1 MDDMER
7 LRMETDERAVKEEM
21 AKVLPHSMYYESTVK
36 SVFWLNRKRI
46 DHSLA
51 LAGDM
56 TGKRILDAG
65 TGDGYM
71 LQDIKCK
78 ELWGVDIS
86 TRRLERAAKRA
97 PHAILRQEDLN
108 HTTLESNFFDG
119 IICADVLEHMRTP
132 ANAIHEMIRICKPDG
147 FIVLC
152 LPQEINNIIARVIFR
167 KPPIINPDH
176 YHLIT
181 GFFLKREFKIKPCK
195 TKHIP
200 EVPGLFCIHRVM
212 RYEMAHYRGR
222 KPY

>member
-1 MDDMER
+1 ME
-7 LRMETDERAVKEEM
+7 MDERAVKEEM
-21 AKVLPHSMYYESTVK
+21 ANLLPHSMYYESTVK

-71 LQDIKCK
+71 LQEIKCG

-86 TRRLERAAKRA
+86 TQRLKRAAEKA
-97 PHAILRQEDLN
+97 PHAILKQDDLN
-108 HTTLESNFFDG
+108 HSSLESNFFDG
-119 IICADVLEHMRTP
+119 IICADVLEHMITP
-132 ANAIHEMIRICKPDG
+132 ANAIREMIRICKPDG

-152 LPQEINNIIARVIFR
+152 LPQEINNIIARVILR
-167 KPPIINPDH
+167 KHPIINPDH
-176 YHLIT
+176 YHFVT
-181 GFFLKREFKIKPCK
+181 GFFLRREFNLTPCK

-200 EVPGLFCIHRVM
+200 EVSSWFCIHRVM
-212 RYEMAHYRGR
+212 RYEMTHYGCQ
-222 KPY
+222 KPYESCL

>member
-1 MDDMER
+1 MK
-7 LRMETDERAVKEEM
+7 TDERAVKEEM
-21 AKVLPHSMYYESTVK
+21 ADILPHSLYYESGIK
-36 SVFWLNRKRI
+36 SVRWLNRKRI
-46 DHSLA
+46 DHCLA

-71 LQDIKCK
+71 LREIQCG

-86 TRRLERAAKRA
+86 LQRLERAAKKA
-97 PHAILRQEDLN
+97 PHAVLKQDDLN
-108 HTTLESNFFDG
+108 HSSLESDFFDG

-132 ANAIHEMIRICKPDG
+132 ANAIREIIRICRPDG

-152 LPQEINNIIARVIFR
+152 LPQEINNIIARIIFR

-176 YHLIT
+176 YHLVT
-181 GFFLKREFKIKPCK
+181 GFFLRREFKISPCA
-195 TKHIP
+195 TRHIP

-212 RYEMAHYRGR
+212 RYDMTQYGDHKLY
-222 KPY
+222 

>member
-1 MDDMER
+1 MV
-7 LRMETDERAVKEEM
+7 LRFMKTDERAVKDDM
-21 AKVLPHSMYYESTVK
+21 ADILPHALYYESEIK
-36 SVFWLNRKRI
+36 SVHWLNRKRI
-46 DHSLA
+46 DHCLA

-71 LQDIKCK
+71 LREIKCG

-86 TRRLERAAKRA
+86 GQRLERAAKKA
-97 PHAILRQEDLN
+97 PHAILKQDDLN
-108 HTTLESNFFDG
+108 HSKLESNFFDG

-132 ANAIHEMIRICKPDG
+132 ANAIHEMIRLCKPDG

-152 LPQEINNIIARVIFR
+152 LPQEINNIMARIIYR

-181 GFFLKREFKIKPCK
+181 GFFLKREFKISPYS

-212 RYEMAHYRGR
+212 RYNMPQYPGG

>member
-1 MDDMER
+1 MIKDINPMD
-7 LRMETDERAVKEEM
+7 TSERATKEEM
-21 AKVLPHSMYYESTVK
+21 ANVLPHSLYYES
-36 SVFWLNRKRI
+36 SVRSVLWLNRKRI
-46 DHSLA
+46 DHTLS

-71 LQDIKCK
+71 LQEIRCG
-78 ELWGVDIS
+78 ELWGIDIS
-86 TRRLERAAKRA
+86 ARRLERAAKRA

-108 HTTLESNFFDG
+108 RTSLESNFFDG
-119 IICADVLEHMRTP
+119 IICADVLEHMRDP
-132 ANAIHEMIRICKPDG
+132 ANAIHEMIRICRPDG

-152 LPQEINNIIARVIFR
+152 LPQEINNIIARMILR
-167 KPPIINPDH
+167 KPPIVNPDH
-176 YHLIT
+176 FHLIT
-181 GFFLKREFKIKPCK
+181 GFFLKREFKLKPAG

-212 RYEMAHYRGR
+212 RYEMTCYEGR

>member
-1 MDDMER
+1 
-7 LRMETDERAVKEEM
+7 METDERAVKEEM
-21 AKVLPHSMYYESTVK
+21 ANILPHSLYYESKNK
-36 SVFWLNRKRI
+36 SVHWLNRKRI
-46 DHSLA
+46 DHCLA

-71 LQDIKCK
+71 LREMKCR
-78 ELWGVDIS
+78 ELWGIDIS
-86 TRRLERAAKRA
+86 SQRLARAAEKA

-108 HTTLESNFFDG
+108 HSNLESNFFDG

-132 ANAIHEMIRICKPDG
+132 ANAIREMIRICKPDG

-152 LPQEINNIIARVIFR
+152 LPQEINNIIARMILW

-181 GFFLKREFKIKPCK
+181 GFFLKREFKVEPCK
-195 TKHIP
+195 KKHIP
-200 EVPGLFCIHRVM
+200 DLPGPFCIHRVM
-212 RYEMAHYRGR
+212 RYDMSYYKGH

>member
-1 MDDMER
+1 MK
-7 LRMETDERAVKEEM
+7 TDERTVKEEM
-21 AKVLPHSMYYESTVK
+21 ADIIPHSLYYESEIK
-36 SVFWLNRKRI
+36 SVHWLNRKRI
-46 DHSLA
+46 DHCLA

-71 LQDIKCK
+71 LREIKCG

-86 TRRLERAAKRA
+86 GQRLERAAKKA
-97 PHAILRQEDLN
+97 PHAILKQDDLN
-108 HTTLESNFFDG
+108 HSRLESDFFDG
-119 IICADVLEHMRTP
+119 IICADVLEHMRAP
-132 ANAIHEMIRICKPDG
+132 AKAIHEMIRLCKPDG

-152 LPQEINNIIARVIFR
+152 LPQEINNIIARIILR

-181 GFFLKREFKIKPCK
+181 GFFLKREFKILPCA

-212 RYEMAHYRGR
+212 RYDMLQYPGG
-222 KPY
+222 KPD

>member
-1 MDDMER
+1 MDNMGF
-7 LRMETDERAVKEEM
+7 RMENDERTVKEEM
-21 AKVLPHSMYYESTVK
+21 ANVLPHSMYYESTVK

-46 DHSLA
+46 DYCLA

-56 TGKRILDAG
+56 AGKRILDAG

-71 LQDIKCK
+71 LREIKCG
-78 ELWGVDIS
+78 ELWGIDIS
-86 TRRLERAAKRA
+86 TQRLQHAAQKA
-97 PHAILRQEDLN
+97 PYAILKQEDLN
-108 HTTLESNFFDG
+108 QTTLENNFFDG
-119 IICADVLEHMRTP
+119 IICADVLEHMHTP

-152 LPQEINNIIARVIFR
+152 LPQEINNIIARIILR

-181 GFFLKREFKIKPCK
+181 GFFLKRELKLKPGKI
-195 TKHIP
+195 KHIP
-200 EVPGLFCIHRVM
+200 DVPGWFCIHRVM
-212 RYEMAHYRGR
+212 RYEMANYRGR

>member
-1 MDDMER
+1 MDVN
-7 LRMETDERAVKEEM
+7 ERALKEEM
-21 AKVLPHSMYYESTVK
+21 ANVLPHSMYYESTVK

-46 DHSLA
+46 DHCLA
-51 LAGDM
+51 LAGNM
-56 TGKRILDAG
+56 LGKRILDAG

-71 LQDIKCK
+71 LQEIKCG
-78 ELWGVDIS
+78 ELWGIDIS
-86 TRRLERAAKRA
+86 SQRLERAAQHA

-108 HTTLESNFFDG
+108 HTSLDSNFFDG

-152 LPQEINNIIARVIFR
+152 LPQEINNIIARIILR
-167 KPPIINPDH
+167 KHPIINPDH
-176 YHLIT
+176 FHIIT
-181 GFFLKREFKIKPCK
+181 GFFLKREFMIRPSK

-200 EVPGLFCIHRVM
+200 EFPGLFCIHRVM
-212 RYEMAHYRGR
+212 RYEIAQYDSQ

>member
-1 MDDMER
+1 
-7 LRMETDERAVKEEM
+7 METDESAVKEEM
-21 AKVLPHSMYYESTVK
+21 ANVLPHSMYYESNVK

-46 DHSLA
+46 DHCLV

-71 LQDIKCK
+71 LQEIKCG
-78 ELWGVDIS
+78 ELWGIDIS
-86 TRRLERAAKRA
+86 MRRLERAAQRA
-97 PHAILRQEDLN
+97 PHAILRQDDLN
-108 HTTLESNFFDG
+108 HSKLESNFFDG

-132 ANAIHEMIRICKPDG
+132 SNAIHEMIRICKPDG

-152 LPQEINNIIARVIFR
+152 LPQEINNIIARIVL
-167 KPPIINPDH
+167 KKSPIINPDH

-181 GFFLKREFKIKPCK
+181 GFFLKREFELKPSK

-200 EVPGLFCIHRVM
+200 NLPGWLCIHRVM
-212 RYEMAHYRGR
+212 RYEMGKYGGHKSY
-222 KPY
+222 

>member
-1 MDDMER
+1 MACLLMEN
-7 LRMETDERAVKEEM
+7 DERKIKEEM
-21 AKVLPHSMYYESTVK
+21 ANVLPHSMYYESNVK

-51 LAGDM
+51 LAGDI

-71 LQDIKCK
+71 LQEIKCR
-78 ELWGVDIS
+78 ELWGIDIS
-86 TRRLERAAKRA
+86 ARRLERAAKRA
-97 PHAILRQEDLN
+97 PQAILKQEDLN
-108 HTTLESNFFDG
+108 HTTLESNYFDG

-152 LPQEINNIIARVIFR
+152 LPQEINNMIARIVLR

-176 YHLIT
+176 YHLVT
-181 GFFLKREFKIKPCK
+181 GFFLQREFKIKPGK
-195 TKHIP
+195 SKNIP
-200 EVPGLFCIHRVM
+200 ELPSLFCIHRVM
-212 RYEMAHYRGR
+212 RYDMADYKGG

>member
-1 MDDMER
+1 MKI
-7 LRMETDERAVKEEM
+7 DERAVKEEM
-21 AKVLPHSMYYESTVK
+21 ANVLPHSLYYESTVK

-46 DHSLA
+46 EHCLA

-71 LQDIKCK
+71 LQEIKCK
-78 ELWGVDIS
+78 ELWGIDIS
-86 TRRLERAAKRA
+86 SRRLERAARKA
-97 PHAILRQEDLN
+97 PHAILRQDDLN
-108 HTTLESNFFDG
+108 QSRLESNFFDG
-119 IICADVLEHMRTP
+119 IICADVLEHMRAP
-132 ANAIHEMIRICKPDG
+132 ARAIHEMIRICKPDG

-152 LPQEINNIIARVIFR
+152 LPQEINNVIARIIFR

-176 YHLIT
+176 YHIVT
-181 GFFLKREFKIKPCK
+181 GFFLKREFKLKPVK

-212 RYEMAHYRGR
+212 RYEMAHDRGR

>member
-1 MDDMER
+1 MEIN
-7 LRMETDERAVKEEM
+7 ERAVKEEM
-21 AKVLPHSMYYESTVK
+21 ANVLPHSLYYESNVK

-71 LQDIKCK
+71 LQEIKCE

-86 TRRLERAAKRA
+86 TQRLERAAQKV
-97 PHAILRQEDLN
+97 PHAILRQDDLN
-108 HTTLESNFFDG
+108 HSKLESNFFDG
-119 IICADVLEHMRTP
+119 IICADVLEHMHTP

-152 LPQEINNIIARVIFR
+152 LPQEINNIVARIVLR
-167 KPPIINPDH
+167 KSPIINPDH
-176 YHLIT
+176 CHFIT
-181 GFFLKREFKIKPCK
+181 GFFLRREFKLKPSK
-195 TKHIP
+195 IKHIP
-200 EVPGLFCIHRVM
+200 DVPSLFCIHRVM
-212 RYEMAHYRGR
+212 RYEMAHYGDH

>member
-1 MDDMER
+1 
-7 LRMETDERAVKEEM
+7 METGERKIKEEM
-21 AKVLPHSMYYESTVK
+21 AEILPHSLYYESTVK
-36 SVFWLNRKRI
+36 SVFLLNRKRI
-46 DHSLA
+46 DHCLA

-56 TGKRILDAG
+56 KGKRILDAG

-71 LQDIKCK
+71 LREINCG

-86 TRRLERAAKRA
+86 SQRLERAAQKA
-97 PHAILRQEDLN
+97 PHAILRQDDLN
-108 HTTLESNFFDG
+108 HSALESNFFDG

-152 LPQEINNIIARVIFR
+152 LPQEINNIIARIIFR

-181 GFFLKREFKIKPCK
+181 GSFLKREFKLKPCK

-200 EVPGLFCIHRVM
+200 EVPGWFCLHRVM
-212 RYEMAHYRGR
+212 RYDMAQYDGH

>member
-1 MDDMER
+1 
-7 LRMETDERAVKEEM
+7 METDEHTVKEEM
-21 AKVLPHSMYYESTVK
+21 ANVLPHSMYYESTFK

-71 LQDIKCK
+71 LQEIKCG
-78 ELWGVDIS
+78 ELWGIDIS
-86 TRRLERAAKRA
+86 TQRLERAAQRA
-97 PHAILRQEDLN
+97 PYAILRQEDLN
-108 HTTLESNFFDG
+108 HSTLESNFFDG

-152 LPQEINNIIARVIFR
+152 LPQEINNIIARIILR

-181 GFFLKREFKIKPCK
+181 GFFLKREFKITPSKVK
-195 TKHIP
+195 NIP
-200 EVPGLFCIHRVM
+200 EFPSLFCMHRVI
-212 RYEMAHYRGR
+212 RYEMVHYKGP